1 MNSSEYHALNRA
13 TFASDVGLR
22 TSEVDIL
29 ETDQE
34 RKPRDFVQS
43 LDRGFA
49 VIRAFNELNVKLTL
63 SEVAQRTGLTRAT
76 ARRFLLTLESMHYVG
91 STGRHFFLRPKVLE
105 LGYAYLS
112 SVSLVSVAQNHLEV
126 LTNQLRESC
135 SASVLDGEEIIYIC
149 RAAANRIMS
158 VNLSVGVKL
167 PAYSSSMGKVLLSA
181 LGKSE
186 LQEYITNSLRPKLT
200 SHTVVGAQE
209 LLEVLDKVREQG
221 WAVND
226 EELEEGVRSVAVP
239 VKDKDGKV
247 IAAINVSAHASRVKV
262 DALISE
268 FLPQLQK
275 TAFQIETDLAVYVP
289 KV

>member
-1 MNSSEYHALNRA
+1 MEEREVSEDH
-13 TFASDVGLR
+13 
-22 TSEVDIL
+22 
-29 ETDQE
+29 E

-91 STGRHFFLRPKVLE
+91 STGRDFFLRPKVLE

-126 LTNQLRESC
+126 LTNELRESC
-135 SASVLDGEEIIYIC
+135 SASVLEDEEIIYIC

-158 VNLSVGVKL
+158 VNLSVGVRL
-167 PAYSSSMGKVLLSA
+167 PAYSSSMGKVLLA
-181 LGKSE
+181 ALTKKELDEYLGK
-186 LQEYITNSLRPKLT
+186 SLRPKLT
-200 SHTVVGAQE
+200 SHTVVGAKE
-209 LLEVLDKVREQG
+209 LISVLDTVREQG
-221 WAVND
+221 WAIND

-239 VKDKDGKV
+239 VRDQSGKV
-247 IAAINVSAHASRVKV
+247 MAAINVSAHAARVTV
-262 DALISE
+262 EMLLND
-268 FLPQLQK
+268 FLPQLKK
-275 TAFQIETDLAVYVP
+275 TAFLIETDLSVNLP
-289 KV
+289 KS

>member
-1 MNSSEYHALNRA
+1 MSEDH
-13 TFASDVGLR
+13 
-22 TSEVDIL
+22 
-29 ETDQE
+29 E

-91 STGRHFFLRPKVLE
+91 STGRDFFLRPKVLE

-126 LTNQLRESC
+126 LTNELRESC
-135 SASVLDGEEIIYIC
+135 SASVLEDEEIIYIC

-158 VNLSVGVKL
+158 VNLSVGVRL
-167 PAYSSSMGKVLLSA
+167 PAYSSSMGKVLLA
-181 LGKSE
+181 ALTKKELDEYLGK
-186 LQEYITNSLRPKLT
+186 SLRPKLT
-200 SHTVVGAQE
+200 SHTVVGAKE
-209 LLEVLDKVREQG
+209 LISVLDTVREQG
-221 WAVND
+221 WAIND

-239 VKDKDGKV
+239 VRDQSGKV
-247 IAAINVSAHASRVKV
+247 MAAINVSAHAARVTV
-262 DALISE
+262 EMLLND
-268 FLPQLQK
+268 FLPQLKK
-275 TAFQIETDLAVYVP
+275 TAFLIETDLSVNLP
-289 KV
+289 KS

>member
-1 MNSSEYHALNRA
+1 LHMEP
-13 TFASDVGLR
+13 
-22 TSEVDIL
+22 
-29 ETDQE
+29 E

-91 STGRHFFLRPKVLE
+91 STGRQFFLRPKVLE

-112 SVSLVSVAQNHLEV
+112 SVNLVSVAQNHLEV
-126 LTNQLRESC
+126 LTNELRESC

-167 PAYSSSMGKVLLSA
+167 PAYSSSMGKVLLAS
-181 LGKSE
+181 LGKRE
-186 LQEYITNSLRPKLT
+186 LEEYISTSVRPKLT
-200 SHTVVGAQE
+200 SHTVVGAKE
-209 LLEVLDKVREQG
+209 LAAAIDQVRAQG

-239 VKDKDGKV
+239 VKDQQGKV
-247 IAAINVSAHASRVKV
+247 MAAINVSAHASRVTV
-262 DALISE
+262 DALVNDV
-268 FLPQLQK
+268 LPQLK
-275 TAFQIETDLAVYVP
+275 RTAFLIETDLAVYVP
-289 KV
+289 KN